1 VPETELKTASSDRS
15 PLCVYGA
22 MLSDIGKERSI
33 NEDYAAYV
41 IPRPEDAQYCRGIL
55 ALVADGIG
63 GHAAG
68 EVASALAAREVIRA
82 YYDAEQPVEGALLAG
97 FEAANDVIYSEGCRS
112 VERRG
117 MGTTCTAVAVRE
129 GRAYLA
135 HVGDTRLYLLRSQD
149 LRQLSEDHSLVMG
162 LVRSGAI
169 TRQEADE
176 RSDRN
181 VILRALGTRAEV
193 EVQVCG
199 EGLPLQAGDVLLLCS
214 DGLTDLVDD
223 DTIKS
228 ILLGHPPLE
237 ACWALIAAALDAG
250 GHDNVSVGVFAF
262 CSTAPGAARP
272 VRITRSGSIDGIPT

>member
-1 VPETELKTASSDRS
+1 MPETELKVAPSDRS
-15 PLCVYGA
+15 FPCVYGA
-22 MLSDIGKERSI
+22 MLNDIGKERSI

-41 IPRPEDAQYCRGIL
+41 IPRPQDPQYRRGIL

-68 EVASALAAREVIRA
+68 EVASALAAREVIRT
-82 YYDAEQPVEGALLAG
+82 YYDAGQPVEGALLAG
-97 FEAANDVIYSEGCRS
+97 FEAANDVIYSESCRR

-135 HVGDTRLYLLRSQD
+135 HVGDTRLYLLRSHD

-169 TRQEADE
+169 TMQEAGE
-176 RSDRN
+176 RPDRN

-199 EGLPLQAGDVLLLCS
+199 EGLPLQDGDVLLLCS

-228 ILLGHPPLE
+228 ILLRHPPLE

-262 CSTAPGAARP
+262 CSTAPRAAGP